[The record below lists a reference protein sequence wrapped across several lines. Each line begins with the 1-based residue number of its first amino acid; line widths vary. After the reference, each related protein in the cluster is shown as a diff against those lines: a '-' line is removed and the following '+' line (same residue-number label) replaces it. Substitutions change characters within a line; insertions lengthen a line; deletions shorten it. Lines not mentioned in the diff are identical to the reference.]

1 MKKRVVITGM
11 GVITP
16 LGASITDFW
25 GAIVEG
31 KSGIKNITR
40 FDVENFPIKIAGEV
54 ADFDPENFFADDK
67 IDRMDR
73 FSQFALAAAY
83 QAVINSKLEIKKG
96 MRDDMGVVLG
106 TSIGGLSSQEKAAE
120 DLFTRGYKS
129 VDPMSIVKVIS
140 NAAACHIARHFGLMG
155 PNYTISTACASGANA
170 VGEAYKMIRDGYA
183 QAMIAG
189 GVDAPLTPVFFAAW
203 HKMRVL
209 SRQNSCPQRAC
220 KPFSKNRD
228 GIVIGEGAGIIILEE
243 FNSAQKR
250 SAPIYGEII
259 GYGSTNDAY
268 HLTFPHIDGEV
279 KAIERAL
286 EDAQIS
292 QEEID
297 YINAHG
303 TATALNDSVETDSI
317 KRVFREKAYSIPI
330 SSTKSMIGHTLGA
343 SGAIEAITCA
353 LTINESIIP
362 PTINYEEPDPQC
374 DLDYVPNTARQANI
388 HIALSNSFGFGGSN
402 AVIILKKFS

>member
-11 GVITP
+11 GAITP
-16 LGASITDFW
+16 LGTCIKGFW
-25 GAIVEG
+25 SAIVEG

-40 FDVENFPIKIAGEV
+40 FHGENFPVKIAGEV
-54 ADFDPENFFADDK
+54 TDFIPENFFTDDK
-67 IDRMDR
+67 MDRMDR

-83 QAVINSKLEIKKG
+83 QAVSNSNIKTKKG
-96 MRDDMGVVLG
+96 MRDDIGVVLG
-106 TSIGGLSSQEKAAE
+106 TSIGGLSSLEKAAE
-120 DLFTRGYKS
+120 DLFTRGYKF

-140 NAAACHIARHFGLMG
+140 NAGACHIARHFGLMG

-170 VGEAYKMIRDGYA
+170 VGEAYRIIRDGYA
-183 QAMIAG
+183 RAMVVG

-209 SRQNSCPQRAC
+209 SRQNDCPQKAC

-228 GIVIGEGAGIIILEE
+228 GIVIGEGAGIMVLEE
-243 FNSAQKR
+243 LGSARER
-250 SAPIYGEII
+250 SAPIYGEIF

-279 KAIERAL
+279 KAIKQAL
-286 EDAQIS
+286 EDAQIPS
-292 QEEID
+292 D
-297 YINAHG
+297 DVNYINAHG
-303 TATALNDSVETDSI
+303 TATILNDSVETDSI
-317 KRVFREKAYSIPI
+317 KRVFGKKAYSIPI

-343 SGAIEAITCA
+343 SGALEVITCA
-353 LTINESIIP
+353 LAIKESIIP

-388 HIALSNSFGFGGSN
+388 HIALSNSFGFGGNN
-402 AVIILKKFS
+402 AVIVLKKFS